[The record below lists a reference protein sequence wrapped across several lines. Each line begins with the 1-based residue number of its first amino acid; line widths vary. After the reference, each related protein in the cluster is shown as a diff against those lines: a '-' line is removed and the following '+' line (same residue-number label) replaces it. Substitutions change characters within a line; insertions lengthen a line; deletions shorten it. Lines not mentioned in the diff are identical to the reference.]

1 MRLPR
6 ALLAI
11 AAAAAFGALAA
22 AASGAARPVVVE
34 LYTSQSCS
42 DCPPAEALMARLQA
56 ADPAILVL
64 TEHVGYFD
72 GPRWTDR
79 FALAAATARQKW
91 YAALHGAHGIYTPQA
106 IIDGR
111 SVAVGSDRPAV
122 TAAIAKDLARAAHP
136 AVHIAIHRLSTGW
149 DLSITDAM
157 PDHPAQIEVFHYDA
171 ADRTA
176 IGGGENR
183 GADLRQIHVVRAIT
197 TLGAWTGRTFEH
209 PIAPGSAA
217 HIAVVVQ
224 QDDGTILGAAAQ

>member
-1 MRLPR
+1 
-6 ALLAI
+6 
-11 AAAAAFGALAA
+11 
-22 AASGAARPVVVE
+22 
-34 LYTSQSCS
+34 
-42 DCPPAEALMARLQA
+42 MARLQA

-91 YAALHGAHGIYTPQA
+91 YAAMHGAHDVYTPQA

-122 TAAIAKDLARAAHP
+122 TAAIAADLARAAQP
-136 AVHIAIHRLSTGW
+136 AVHIAIDRAALGW
-149 DLSITDAM
+149 RISITGAM
-157 PDHPAQIEVFHYDA
+157 PDHAAKIEVFHYDA
-171 ADRTA
+171 VDRTA

-197 TLGAWTGRTFEH
+197 TLGAWTGPMFEQR
-209 PIAPGSAA
+209 IAPGPAR

-224 QDDGTILGAAAQ
+224 QDNGTILGAAAQ